1 MSLSVGDRLG
11 LYEILA
17 PLGKGGMGEVYRAR
31 DTKLDREV
39 AIKVLPAELAQN
51 AERLARFEREAK
63 VLAALNHP
71 NIAQVYGVFESND
84 AESRSGGALVM
95 ELVPGQTLK
104 GPLPLPTALNYARQ
118 IAEALE
124 AAHEKGIVHRDLK
137 PANILVTPSEVIK
150 VLDFGLASLESRD
163 EASTDPNNS
172 PTLTTSPTRSGMIM
186 GTAAYMSPEQAR
198 GKPVDKRADVWA
210 FGVVFYEM
218 LTGKALYHG
227 ETVSDI
233 LVEVL
238 GKEPDLSALPGHAR
252 YIVERCLRK
261 DPRKRWQAI
270 GDVRIALEEGVPE
283 SGSPAPA
290 AEAKRTLLPWA
301 IAGALALVAMGAS
314 FAAWRAARSEF
325 GPKDLPLMRL
335 DADLG
340 SDALPGS
347 VYAAAFATISPDST
361 RLVYA
366 ARGPGGKQMLASRL
380 LDKAEGSVMAG
391 TENGSGP
398 FFSPDSQWIG
408 FFADGKLKK
417 IASNGGAPIVVAN
430 ISNARGAA
438 WGEDGTIV
446 AALTNTSGLSVI
458 SATGGTPEPLTQLRA
473 GEATHRWP
481 QMLPGGKAVL
491 FTSSSNVSN
500 YENASIEIVTLKT
513 RERRTLLSGGYF
525 GRFAPTSASGG
536 HLLYV
541 HEGVLFAL
549 PLVDRSG
556 DASKLKPQG
565 APLPVLDDV
574 ASLSSSG
581 AGQFDFSRSGVLVYQ
596 KGKAGPETWQLE
608 TLDADGSKKRRP
620 QFSQP
625 AAYFSPR
632 YSPDGRRLAVALE
645 GKGLDIYL
653 YDLQK
658 DALSRLTFAG
668 ALSLDPVW
676 TPDGGHIA
684 FQAADSGT
692 FSVSWVRSDGAGGV
706 QKLLEGK
713 KTYRVNSISPD
724 GRWLAF
730 DQDGETTN
738 RDVFIVSLDLTDPE
752 NPKAGK
758 PEPFAHTVANEVHPV
773 FSPDGRWLAFAS
785 DETGIYEVYVRPFP
799 ETSGGGKWQIS
810 SAGGKEPVWSRDGRN
825 LFFEDLDNRI
835 MVAGYAVNGPSFV
848 AGKPRLWS
856 DQRLTQPNDDWN
868 FDVAPDGQS
877 IEALVARSAEENKT
891 GMHVT
896 FLLNFFDELL
906 RRTSQR
912 K

>member
-1 MSLSVGDRLG
+1 
-11 LYEILA
+11 
-17 PLGKGGMGEVYRAR
+17 MGEVYRAK

-39 AIKVLPAELAQN
+39 AIKVLPAELAQD

-71 NIAQVYGVFESND
+71 NIAQVYGIEESH
-84 AESRSGGALVM
+84 AGRALVM

-104 GPLPLPTALNYARQ
+104 GPLPFPTALHYAGQ
-118 IAEALE
+118 LAEALE

-137 PANILVTPSEVIK
+137 PANILVTPGDVVK

-163 EASTDPNNS
+163 QAATDPNNS

-198 GKPVDKRADVWA
+198 GKQVDKRADVWA

-218 LTGKALYHG
+218 LTGKALYQG

-238 GKEPDLSALPGHAR
+238 GKEPDLSALPAHAR
-252 YIVERCLRK
+252 YVVERCLRK
-261 DPRKRWQAI
+261 DPRKRWQAV

-290 AEAKRTLLPWA
+290 AEAKRTLLPWT
-301 IAGALALVAMGAS
+301 IAGALLLVAMGVS
-314 FAAWRAARSEF
+314 FAAWRGARFES

-340 SDALPGS
+340 PDALPGTA
-347 VYAAAFATISPDST
+347 YAAAFATISPDGT

-380 LDKAEGSVMAG
+380 LDKPEGSVIAG

-417 IASNGGAPIVVAN
+417 TAANGGAPIVVAN
-430 ISNARGAA
+430 TSNARGAG

-446 AALTNTSGLSVI
+446 AALTNTSGLSLI
-458 SATGGTPEPLTQLRA
+458 SAAGGTPQPLTQLRD

-481 QMLPGGKAVL
+481 QMLPGGQAVL

-500 YENASIEIVTLKT
+500 YENATIEVVTLKT
-513 RERRTLLSGGYF
+513 GERRTLLSGGYF
-525 GRFAPTSASGG
+525 GRFAPTSASGA
-536 HLLYV
+536 HLLYI

-549 PLVDRSG
+549 PLVDASE

-565 APLPVLDDV
+565 APIPVLDDV

-581 AGQFDFSRSGVLVYQ
+581 AGQFDFSRTGVLVYQ
-596 KGKAGPETWQLE
+596 KGKAGPETWLLE
-608 TLDADGSKKRRP
+608 TLDASGSRKRRP

-625 AAYFSPR
+625 AAYFTPR

-658 DALSRLTFAG
+658 DALSRLTFSG
-668 ALSLDPVW
+668 SLSLDPVW

-684 FQAADSGT
+684 FQAADNGS
-692 FSVSWVRSDGAGGV
+692 FSLSWVRSDGAGGV

-713 KTYRVNSISPD
+713 KSYRVNSFTPD
-724 GRWLAF
+724 GRWLAYA
-730 DQDGETTN
+730 QDGETTN
-738 RDVFIVSLDLTDPE
+738 RDIFIASMDLTDPDH
-752 NPKAGK
+752 PKVGK
-758 PEPFAHTVANEVHPV
+758 PEPFAHSIANEENPA

-785 DETGIYEVYVRPFP
+785 DETGTNEVYVRPFP
-799 ETSGGGKWQIS
+799 ETAGGGKWQIS
-810 SAGGKEPVWSRDGRN
+810 SAGGKVPVWSRDGRN
-825 LFFEDLDNRI
+825 LFFEDLDSRV
-835 MVAGYAVNGPSFV
+835 MVAGYAVTGPSFA
-848 AGKPRLWS
+848 AGKPRVWS
-856 DQRLTQPNDDWN
+856 DQRLTQPTDDWN
-868 FDVAPDGQS
+868 YDVAPDGQS
-877 IEALVARSAEENKT
+877 IEALVARSTEGNKSS
-891 GMHVT
+891 MHVT

-906 RRTSQR
+906 RHGFRR
-912 K
+912 